1 MKASANSLNTAI
13 KDALTQYKAVNVTLI
28 SFFIGAGLILFAL
41 FNPSASRVFTLAGLI
56 LIAVS
61 FYLMW
66 LTFVVPARQLK
77 HWTQMIR
84 AGDLGA
90 QFKHEPIGEYVNIY
104 QEMQFIGEMLQ
115 SLSRDAEK
123 QVQKHTAHIAQKTR
137 SLSILYEVAS
147 SINMSRSV
155 DALLSQFLHT
165 LTELID
171 AQAATAYLIKNDTEI
186 ELLTHINNSEEIIS
200 AHANLCLQNSHSAS
214 KRKEFAVLNL
224 KLVECEPELKKK
236 YFENQDVYI
245 LVVPLQYQKSLLG
258 AYNFYLRKEALN
270 DFDDYD
276 ELFTSIGR
284 HLGAAIEKAHLDEE
298 TTALSIMRERTHI
311 ANELHDSLAQTL
323 TSIRFQVRVLDETL
337 HQGDDAQVWAEME
350 KIEASINE
358 AHTEIRELI
367 AHFRTPT
374 VLVSLIASVE
384 LAIDRFRQVNDEIQ
398 VFFQN
403 EWPETSLPAD
413 TEFHILRIVQE
424 SLTNIRK
431 HSDAENVRI
440 MMSGDDQGR
449 YKVLIEDD
457 GVGFAEP
464 QTSIHSGEHIG
475 LSIMQDRARRF
486 GGTLQVESE
495 PGEGTRIVLEF
506 SLSSLPDQ
514 STDQLHDELELART
528 HNR

>member
-1 MKASANSLNTAI
+1 MSAKALSLNSVI
-13 KDALTQYKAVNVTLI
+13 KDALTKYKATYFTLI
-28 SFFIGAGLILFAL
+28 SFFIGSGFVLFAAIKPALSVWLISLGLIFIAL
-41 FNPSASRVFTLAGLI
+41 A
-56 LIAVS
+56 

-66 LTFVVPARQLK
+66 LTYVVPAKQLT

-90 QFKHEPIGEYVNIY
+90 QFKHQPIGEYVNIY

-123 QVQKHTAHIAQKTR
+123 QVQKHTSHIAQKTR
-137 SLSILYEVAS
+137 SLSILYDVAS

-171 AQAATAYLIKNDTEI
+171 AQAATAYLVKNDNEI
-186 ELLTHINNSEEIIS
+186 ELLTHINNNEEIIA
-200 AHANLCLQNSHSAS
+200 AHADLCLQQSTHAS
-214 KRKEFAVLNL
+214 KQDEYAILDL
-224 KLVECEPELKKK
+224 KLLECAPAIRQK
-236 YFENQDVYI
+236 YFEGQDIFV
-245 LVVPLQYQKSLLG
+245 LVVPLQYQENLLG
-258 AYNFYLRKEALN
+258 AYNFYLRKDSLN
-270 DFDDYD
+270 DFEDYD

-337 HQGDDAQVWAEME
+337 HQGNDAQIWAEME
-350 KIEASINE
+350 KIEASISE

-374 VLVSLIASVE
+374 VLVSLISSVE

-440 MMSGDDQGR
+440 MMRGNEQGI

-475 LSIMQDRARRF
+475 LSIMQDRAKRF
-486 GGTLQVESE
+486 GGTLNVESE
-495 PGEGTRIVLEF
+495 LGEGTRIVLEF
-506 SLSSLPDQ
+506 SLSNLSNQ
-514 STDQLHDELELART
+514 STKQNHDELEFART

>member
-1 MKASANSLNTAI
+1 MITGTDSLNSTI
-13 KDALTQYKAVNVTLI
+13 KDILTKYKAVNLTLI
-28 SFFIGAGLILFAL
+28 GFFVGGGLILYTA
-41 FNPSASRVFTLAGLI
+41 FNSAVSFWFNIAGLV
-56 LIAVS
+56 LIAMS

-66 LTFVVPARQLK
+66 LTYVVPTRQLK

-90 QFKHEPIGEYVNIY
+90 QFKHKPIGEYVNIY

-171 AQAATAYLIKNDTEI
+171 AQAATAYLVKDKNKI
-186 ELLTHINNSEEIIS
+186 ELLTHINNNDEIIS
-200 AHANLCLQNSHSAS
+200 AHADLCLQNSHSAS
-214 KRKEFAVLNL
+214 KKKEYAVLNL
-224 KLVECEPELKKK
+224 KLVECAPELRQK
-236 YFENQDVYI
+236 YFDNMEVYV
-245 LVVPLQYQKSLLG
+245 LVVPLQYQEHLLG
-258 AYNFYLRKEALN
+258 AYNFYLRKEALS

-276 ELFTSIGR
+276 DLFTSIGR

-298 TTALSIMRERTHI
+298 TNTLSIMRERTHI

-337 HQGDDAQVWAEME
+337 HQGNDAQIWAEME

-367 AHFRTPT
+367 AHFRSPT

-384 LAIDRFRQVNDEIQ
+384 LAIDRFRQVNDDIQ

-403 EWPETSLPAD
+403 EWPDTSLPAD

-440 MMSGDDQGR
+440 MMRGDEHGR

-457 GVGFAEP
+457 GVGFSEP

-475 LSIMQDRARRF
+475 LSIMQDRAKRF
-486 GGTLQVESE
+486 GGNLQVESE
-495 PGEGTRIVLEF
+495 SGEGTRIVLEF
-506 SLSSLPDQ
+506 SLDNLPDQ
-514 STDQLHDELELART
+514 TTEQLHDELEFART

>member
-1 MKASANSLNTAI
+1 MTSSATTLNAAI
-13 KDALTQYKAVNVTLI
+13 KNALSKFKAINFTLI
-28 SFFIGAGLILFAL
+28 GFFAGGGCILIAIFKPAYSAL
-41 FNPSASRVFTLAGLI
+41 LISIGLI
-56 LIAVS
+56 LIAFA

-66 LTFVVPARQLK
+66 LTYVVPARQLK

-90 QFKHEPIGEYVNIY
+90 QFKHKPIGEYVNIY

-123 QVQKHTAHIAQKTR
+123 QVQKHTSHIAQKTR

-171 AQAATAYLIKNDTEI
+171 AQTASAYLVKDGNEI
-186 ELLTHINNSEEIIS
+186 ELLTHINNSEEIIT
-200 AHANLCLQNSHSAS
+200 AHADLCLQNSHNTA
-214 KRKEFAVLNL
+214 KQNEYAVLNL
-224 KLVECEPELKKK
+224 KLVECEPALRQK
-236 YFENQDVYI
+236 YFEDMEVYV
-245 LVVPLQYQKSLLG
+245 LVVPLQYQENLLG

-337 HQGDDAQVWAEME
+337 HQGNDAQIWAEME

-374 VLVSLIASVE
+374 VLISLISSVE

-440 MMSGDDQGR
+440 MMRGTEQGQ

-457 GVGFAEP
+457 GVGFTEP

-475 LSIMQDRARRF
+475 LSIMQDRAKRF
-486 GGTLQVESE
+486 GGKLHVESE

-506 SLSSLPDQ
+506 SLSNISNQ
-514 STDQLHDELELART
+514 STDQIHDELEFART

>member
-1 MKASANSLNTAI
+1 M
-13 KDALTQYKAVNVTLI
+13 LI
-28 SFFIGAGLILFAL
+28 GFLLGAALILFATL
-41 FNPSASRVFTLAGLI
+41 SSLFTLILASIGLL
-56 LIAVS
+56 LIAAA
-61 FYLMW
+61 FYFLW
-66 LTFVVPARQLK
+66 LTYVIPARQLK
-77 HWTQMIR
+77 QWTQMIR

-90 QFKHEPIGEYVNIY
+90 KFTHKPIGEYVNIF

-115 SLSRDAEK
+115 SLSRDAET

-155 DALLSQFLHT
+155 EALLSQFLHT

-171 AQAATAYLIKNDTEI
+171 AQAATAYLVKNEDAV
-186 ELLTHINNSEEIIS
+186 ELLTHINNSEEIIA
-200 AHANLCLQNSHSAS
+200 AHANLCLQNSHSLA
-214 KRKEFAVLNL
+214 KQQEYAVLNL
-224 KLVECEPELKKK
+224 KLIECEPAFKKK
-236 YFENQDVYI
+236 YFDDLEVYV
-245 LVVPLQYQKSLLG
+245 LVVPLQYQENLLG
-258 AYNFYLRKEALN
+258 AYNFYLRRDTLN

-298 TTALSIMRERTHI
+298 TTTLSIMRERTHI

-337 HQGDDAQVWAEME
+337 HQGNDSQVWTEME

-374 VLVSLIASVE
+374 MLVSLIASVE

-403 EWPETSLPAD
+403 EWPEANLPAD

-440 MMSGDDQGR
+440 MMRGDQHGN

-464 QTSIHSGEHIG
+464 QTSMHSGEHIG
-475 LSIMQDRARRF
+475 LSIMRDRAKRF

-506 SLSSLPDQ
+506 SQPNLPDQ
-514 STDQLHDELELART
+514 STEPLDDELEFART
-528 HNR
+528 HN